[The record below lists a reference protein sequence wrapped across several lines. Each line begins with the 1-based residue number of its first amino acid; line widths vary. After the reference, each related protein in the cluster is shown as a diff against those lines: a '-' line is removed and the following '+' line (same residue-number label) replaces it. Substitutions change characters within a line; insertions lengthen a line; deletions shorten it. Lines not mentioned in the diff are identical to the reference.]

1 MKLVMLAAVVAVFAG
16 GAQAPLPE
24 RPPIRRDS
32 PEQETLVRI
41 LSVRRVYVDRFGGGD
56 TAQQL
61 RDMIIS
67 SLLATKLF
75 VITENEARADAF
87 LRGSAEDLIFTDT
100 FSSSESLNARA
111 SLSTGTDPD
120 KTSSD
125 RRSRYGGVTVGESE
139 STRTAERKHEAVASV
154 RLVDKDGDV
163 LWSTTQES
171 RGGKF
176 RGASADVAER
186 IAKQLASDYER
197 ARLLRNLPE
206 N

>member
-24 RPPIRRDS
+24 RLPSRRDS
-32 PEQETLVRI
+32 PEQATLVRI

>member
-1 MKLVMLAAVVAVFAG
+1 MKLVMLAAVVAVLAG

-24 RPPIRRDS
+24 RLPSRRDS
-32 PEQETLVRI
+32 PEQATLFRI

-186 IAKQLASDYER
+186 IAKQLARDYER

>member
-32 PEQETLVRI
+32 PEQATLVRI